1 MQMKKITTSIILRVF
16 FILLTVSIIGY
27 TWQKLENTKT
37 EIKAVGGKYSEG
49 IIGAPRF
56 INPVL
61 AQSQADYDLSSLLF
75 TSLLTIERDGSVD
88 YKAAESIEIS
98 LDKLTYT
105 LVLRN
110 DIYFEDGE
118 RLNGEDV
125 IFTIDSIQDTLIKSP
140 LAQQWE
146 GVSTELIDLNTI
158 EFTLRQPFND
168 FLYNLELGILPK
180 HIWENINP
188 QEFIFSIYNTNPIGS
203 GPYRVEKIST
213 KENGAPSKYLLT
225 RSENYYQKSYIK
237 NIEFNFYD
245 NENELARA
253 LRSGTIDGAYG
264 LSPENIELTD
274 TINRGSLPRVFALFF
289 NQDKNENLKSITIRK
304 AIESA
309 VDKESLVNDIFSN
322 FATPINSAL
331 GFPQET
337 SSYDPDRSMRLIE
350 SEGWVK
356 NSEGYYS
363 KNING
368 NSEELSFSIAT
379 PNLEEMVKVANY
391 IQQNLST
398 IGVRVNIRSYDQGN
412 LNQNI
417 IRSRDYESLLFGYEI
432 KKPSDIY
439 AFWHSSQISDPGLN
453 ISLLRNTSL
462 DQSLE
467 RLRNDSGSDF
477 RGIDEKI
484 NIQVPA
490 VFLYS
495 PSYTYILPESVYTT
509 EMSITSSEDR
519 FNDIDK
525 WYIETR
531 HVWNNFIHEN

>member
-1 MQMKKITTSIILRVF
+1 MQMKKITTSMILRVF

-27 TWQKLENTKT
+27 NWQRLENTKT
-37 EIKAVGGKYSEG
+37 EIKAIGGHYSEG

-61 AQSQADYDLSSLLF
+61 AQSQADYDLSKLLF
-75 TSLLTIERDGSVD
+75 TPLLIIERNGPVS
-88 YKAAESIEIS
+88 YRAAKSIEVS
-98 LDKLTYT
+98 GDKLRYT
-105 LVLRN
+105 LVLRD

-118 RLNGEDV
+118 RLTSEDV
-125 IFTIDSIQDTLIKSP
+125 EFTITSIQDTLIKSP

-146 GVSTELIDLNTI
+146 GVSIELIDSTTL
-158 EFTLRQPFND
+158 EFILQQPFND

-188 QEFIFSIYNTNPIGS
+188 QEFIFSTYNTKPIGS
-203 GPYRVEKIST
+203 GPYRVKKITT

-225 RSENYYQKSYIK
+225 RSENYYQKSYIE

-245 NENELARA
+245 NEKELIKA
-253 LRSGTIDGAYG
+253 LRTGTISGAYG
-264 LSPENIELTD
+264 LSPENIESSD
-274 TINRGSLPRVFALFF
+274 KIYKGSLPRVFALFF
-289 NQDKNENLKSITIRK
+289 NQNENEYLKSINIRK

-309 VDKESLVNDIFSN
+309 LDKESLIDDVFSN
-322 FATPINSAL
+322 FASPINSAL
-331 GFPQET
+331 GFAQEK
-337 SSYDPDRSMRLIE
+337 SNYNPEDSIRLIE

-356 NSEGYYS
+356 NSDGYYS
-363 KNING
+363 KSIDGNIQ
-368 NSEELSFSIAT
+368 ELEFSIAT
-379 PNLEEMVKVANY
+379 PNLEEMVSVANY
-391 IQQNLST
+391 IQQDLAAVG
-398 IGVRVNIRSYDQGN
+398 IRVNIRSYDQGN

-453 ISLLRNTSL
+453 ISLLKNASL

-467 RLRNDSGSDF
+467 KIRNESNSDF
-477 RGIDEKI
+477 NKIDEKI
-484 NIQVPA
+484 NAQVPA
-490 VFLYS
+490 IFLYS
-495 PSYTYILPESVYTT
+495 PLYTYVLPKSVHNT
-509 EMSITSSEDR
+509 ELSITSSEDR
-519 FNDIDK
+519 FNNIDK

-531 HVWNNFIHEN
+531 HVWNNFINKK